1 MTKFDFI
8 QNALNSA
15 VEIRSKLDW
24 EFTHKQEALVE
35 AQENAKN
42 DPDFWA
48 SIVEGYKTDIQAY
61 ECVFNALEQF
71 VKKAAN

>member
-15 VEIRSKLDW
+15 VEIRNKLDW
-24 EFTHKQEALVE
+24 EFTHKQEALAD
-35 AQENAKN
+35 AQENAKS
-42 DPDFWA
+42 DPDFWN

-61 ECVFNALEQF
+61 ECVFNALEHF

>member
-1 MTKFDFI
+1 MTKFDII

-15 VEIRSKLDW
+15 IEIRNKLDW
-24 EFTHKQEALVE
+24 EFSCKQEALAE
-35 AQENAKN
+35 AQENAKT

-48 SIVEGYKTDIQAY
+48 SIVDGYKTDIQAY